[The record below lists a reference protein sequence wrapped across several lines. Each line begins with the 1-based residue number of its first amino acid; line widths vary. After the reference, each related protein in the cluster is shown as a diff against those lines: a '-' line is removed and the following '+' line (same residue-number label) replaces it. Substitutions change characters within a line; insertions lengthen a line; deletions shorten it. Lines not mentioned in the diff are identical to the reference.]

1 MAAESLLAALVRGLG
16 LVGVAAVIG
25 GLVLDQLILPAGA
38 PELAGARRRLRR
50 WVTGCLVALTLTTVA
65 ELLVRTQVM
74 SRAPLAVAV
83 AALPD
88 VVTRT
93 HFGAIWIVRGLALT
107 LAVVLSLA
115 RAAALRV
122 LCLLVALGVALTTT
136 LTGHAAEWGD
146 LTVSIGVDFAHAVAA
161 SAWTGGLIGLSLVVL
176 RGDPP
181 YSPPLL
187 GALARRFSRLA
198 GGCVLTVA
206 LTGTSNAWA
215 QLGALPTM
223 WTSPYGRVLGV
234 KLLVVATLVW
244 LGAVNRYVIVPR
256 LGSPRASSGFGARVF
271 RVTRLAILGRRGVAR
286 SVAPSRFSTYLAAE
300 ALIALAVFASTAALG
315 EATPGRHA
323 RQERRPASHVT
334 AKELRQSGSGA
345 RGGSL
350 TVPPGDAARGRMVFV
365 KLQCFGCH
373 AVQGEPLPGARRPGP
388 DLTGIGSRHP
398 ADLVES
404 IMNPN
409 AMILDGPG
417 YTDARG
423 SSTMPDYRETLTV
436 GELIDLVAYLKS
448 LPGVDRAPRGGLPL
462 EPTATTIPARRAS

>member
-38 PELAGARRRLRR
+38 PELAGVRRRLRR
-50 WVTGCLVALTLTTVA
+50 WVTGCLVALMLTTVA
-65 ELLVRTQVM
+65 DLIVRTQVM

-88 VVTRT
+88 VLTRT
-93 HFGAIWIVRGLALT
+93 HFGAVWIVRGLALT

-176 RGDPP
+176 RGEPP
-181 YSPPLL
+181 SPPVL

-198 GGCVLTVA
+198 GGCVLTVV

-223 WTSPYGRVLGV
+223 WTSTYGRVLGV
-234 KLLVVATLVW
+234 KLLVVGTLVW
-244 LGAVNRYVIVPR
+244 LGAVNRYVIVPS
-256 LGSPRASSGFGARVF
+256 LGPPRAASGFGTRLF
-271 RVTRLAILGRRGVAR
+271 RVSRLAIFGRTGVAR
-286 SVAPSRFSTYLAAE
+286 SVVPSRFSTYLAAE

-323 RQERRPASHVT
+323 QKERRPTSHVR
-334 AKELRQSGSGA
+334 AKELRQSRSSA

-350 TVPPGDAARGRMVFV
+350 TLPPGDAERGRTVFAR
-365 KLQCFGCH
+365 LQCSGCH
-373 AVQGEPLPGARRPGP
+373 TVQGERLPAARRPGP
-388 DLTGIGSRHP
+388 DLSGIGSRHP

-409 AMILDGPG
+409 AMIVDGPG
-417 YTDARG
+417 YTDAHG
-423 SSTMPDYRETLTV
+423 SSTMPDYREKLTV
-436 GELIDLVAYLKS
+436 GELIDLVAYLTS
-448 LPGVDRAPRGGLPL
+448 LPATRPAARGP
-462 EPTATTIPARRAS
+462 

>member
-1 MAAESLLAALVRGLG
+1 MVAESLLAALVRGLG

-38 PELAGARRRLRR
+38 PELVGARRRLRR
-50 WVTGCLVALTLTTVA
+50 WITGCLVALTLTTVA

-74 SRAPLAVAV
+74 SRGPLAAAV
-83 AALPD
+83 AALPE
-88 VVTRT
+88 VLTRT
-93 HFGAIWIVRGLALT
+93 HFGAIWIVRSLALT
-107 LAVVLSLA
+107 LAVALSLA
-115 RAAALRV
+115 RAGAFRV
-122 LCLLVALGVALTTT
+122 LCLLVALGIALTTT

-146 LTVSIGVDFAHAVAA
+146 LTVSIAVDFAHAVAA
-161 SAWTGGLIGLSLVVL
+161 SAWTGGLIGLSVVVL
-176 RGDPP
+176 WGEPP
-181 YSPPLL
+181 YSPPVL

-198 GGCVLTVA
+198 GGCVLTVV
-206 LTGTSNAWA
+206 LTGMSNAFA

-223 WTSPYGRVLGV
+223 WSSTYGRVLGV
-234 KLLVVATLVW
+234 KLLVVGTLVW

-256 LGSPRASSGFGARVF
+256 LSPPRASSGFGARVF
-271 RVTRLAILGRRGVAR
+271 RVARLAILGRTGVAR
-286 SVAPSRFSTYLAAE
+286 SVVPRFSTYLAAE

-323 RQERRPASHVT
+323 RQERRPTSHVT
-334 AKELRQSGSGA
+334 AKELRQGGSGA

-350 TVPPGDAARGRMVFV
+350 TLPPGDAARGRTVFV

-373 AVQGEPLPGARRPGP
+373 TVQGERLPAARRPGP
-388 DLTGIGSRHP
+388 ELTAIGTRPP

-409 AMILDGPG
+409 AMIVDGPG

-448 LPGVDRAPRGGLPL
+448 LPGPGPAAPGASARFAAQITRA
-462 EPTATTIPARRAS
+462 